1 MVLDTIDINLLPQ
14 RFDPNGL
21 AVAILDD
28 FFFIQGDKLIQLIIT
43 DHLNGG
49 HHIWCPDGHATIH
62 QDKQSLNDLS
72 SFLTIFFLPNNL
84 DNFCSC
90 MDDHIQLLLHQTQMT
105 LIGSKQMEEIIW
117 MT

>member
-1 MVLDTIDINLLPQ
+1 MVLDTIDINFLPQ

-28 FFFIQGDKLIQLIIT
+28 FFFIQGDELIQLIIT
-43 DHLNGG
+43 NHLNSCYD
-49 HHIWCPDGHATIH
+49 IRRPDGHTTIH
-62 QDKQSLNDLS
+62 QDQQSLNDLS
-72 SFLTIFFLPNNL
+72 SFLTIFFLPNDL
-84 DNFCSC
+84 DNFCSS